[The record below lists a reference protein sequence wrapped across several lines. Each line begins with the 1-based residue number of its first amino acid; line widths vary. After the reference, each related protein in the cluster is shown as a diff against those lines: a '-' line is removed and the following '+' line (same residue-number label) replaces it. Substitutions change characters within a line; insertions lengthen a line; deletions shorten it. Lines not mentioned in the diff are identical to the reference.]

1 MTSARNHSK
10 RGTALLEFALGWALL
25 WSLFAG
31 VYQFGYSFYIYNIV
45 ITSVANAA
53 ELGSRMDYDTGNPS
67 PFTAALTNM
76 VVYGNTTAGTIP
88 LVPGLSS
95 ANVNVNA
102 NLVSSIPTN
111 ITVNISNFT
120 IDAFFTKFMLNGKP
134 SATTPYMGQ
143 IVCASC

>member
-1 MTSARNHSK
+1 M
-10 RGTALLEFALGWALL
+10 LEFALGWALL

-31 VYQFGYSFYIYNIV
+31 VYQFGYSFYVYNIV
-45 ITSVANAA
+45 MTSVANAA
-53 ELGSRMDYDTGNPS
+53 ELGSRMDYDTGDPS
-67 PFTAALTNM
+67 PFTTALTNM
-76 VVYGNTTAGTIP
+76 VVYGNTTAGTTP

-120 IDAFFTKFMLNGKP
+120 IDAFFTKFTLNGKP
-134 SATTPYMGQ
+134 SATAPYMGQ